1 MSNVAFSPDIF
12 EIQRH
17 GGVSRYFVEL
27 AENLKSLGESD
38 IEISAALHINYYL
51 KSSDM
56 NPGIYLPFSPSRLK
70 LSKAISSIN
79 RVHSNALAKRKSYDI
94 KHETYYRGGVEQI
107 RARKTVTTIYDLVRE
122 KFTPN
127 WHGFAAKQLSLNRS
141 DAVICISRT
150 TASDLQNYYRVD
162 PDKLFTIHLGVS
174 NHFFS
179 ETIPGKDRVGKQQLL
194 YVGGRDGYKDFRTLV
209 MAFSQSISLRDNF
222 QVLIFGS
229 KFTVSELKLMRSLN
243 VHDSFTH
250 TSGGDED
257 LIAAYRDSI
266 ALVITSIYE
275 GFGLTVLE
283 AMSSGCAVIS
293 TRGGSLGEIAGGLDY
308 YFEPSDPESLIE
320 AIQRMASNVKANEYL
335 KVRAR
340 EHSRKFTWQKT
351 AENTLTVY
359 RKLVPS
365 V

>member
-27 AENLKSLGESD
+27 AENLKSLGESN
-38 IEISAALHINYYL
+38 IEISAALHINYHL
-51 KSSDM
+51 KSSNM
-56 NPGIYLPFSPSRLK
+56 NSGIYLPFSPSRLK
-70 LSKAISSIN
+70 LSKVISSIN
-79 RVHSNALAKRKSYDI
+79 GSYSNALAKKKNFDI

-107 RARKTVTTIYDLVRE
+107 RASKTVTTIYDLVRE
-122 KFTPN
+122 TFTPN

-150 TASDLQNYYRVD
+150 TTSDLQNYYHVD
-162 PDKLFTIHLGVS
+162 PDKVFTIHLGVS

-179 ETIPGKDRVGKQQLL
+179 KTIPVKDRKGKQQLL

-209 MAFSQSISLRDNF
+209 MAFSQSISLRENF
-222 QVLIFGS
+222 QVLVFGS
-229 KFTVSELKLMRSLN
+229 KFNGSELNLMRSLN

-283 AMSSGCAVIS
+283 AMSSGCAVVS
-293 TRGGSLGEIAGGLDY
+293 TRGGSLAEITGGFDY
-308 YFEPSDPESLIE
+308 YFEPSNPESLIE
-320 AIQRMASNVKANEYL
+320 AIQRVTSNSKSNEEL

-340 EHSRKFTWQKT
+340 EHSHKFTWQKT
-351 AENTLTVY
+351 AQNTLAVY
-359 RKLVPS
+359 RNLVAS